1 MGHDRSAT
9 RPGRL
14 AVNKPVCLVSA
25 CLAGV
30 NCRHD
35 GGHKLD
41 PRIVKLIAEGRAI
54 PVCPEQLGGLPTPR
68 AAADIVGGT
77 GADVIEG
84 RARVADREG
93 RDVTAH
99 FVRGAQ
105 ESLRIAQ
112 ATGATL
118 AILKESSP
126 SCGCRRTYTRDAD
139 GQSRRIAGQGVTA
152 ALLSRE
158 GLRVI
163 SEEELDGQPDGPR
176 V

>member
-1 MGHDRSAT
+1 
-9 RPGRL
+9 
-14 AVNKPVCLVSA
+14 VKKPVCLVSA

-35 GGHKLD
+35 GVNKLD
-41 PRIVKLIAEGRAI
+41 PRIAKLVAEGRAI

-68 AAADIVGGT
+68 TAADIIGGT

-84 RARVADREG
+84 RVCVMNREG
-93 RDVTAH
+93 RDATAE
-99 FVRGAQ
+99 FIRGAREALQ
-105 ESLRIAQ
+105 IAKI
-112 ATGATL
+112 AGATL
-118 AILKESSP
+118 AILKENSP

-139 GQSRRIAGQGVTA
+139 GRSRRVAGQGVTA

-163 SEEELDGQPDGPR
+163 SEEELDVQPDGPR
-176 V
+176 A